1 MSSSL
6 WLSSQRSEQ
15 QHKPYHS
22 IFRSATP
29 PPPRS
34 RSAAATNSPIR
45 GRHVI
50 PRSHS
55 VLHARPASAPRISTA
70 ANSPSS
76 LDQHRLP
83 IVGNSQ
89 ADLQAQESPQG
100 GVGIGS
106 HVHVDYSA
114 IQRIADGVEQM
125 VRSWTSEN
133 SCRAQVYAKA
143 YDSLHPAV
151 ARGKDQAASQDQHQ
165 PPQDQP
171 GNSSTCT
178 DRSPFKLNPNSSN
191 MSSQLLAVHN
201 LQSPAD
207 PNLVEMAPCIFD
219 MHDRGGDTSLID
231 NDVRIST
238 AHQQSGSQ
246 TPYGGL
252 GGSYNVANS
261 STTGQAGRDPPLLV
275 GNGEL
280 LYTEGSSYPV
290 GQDAVKKL
298 KMGNNIC
305 AHNDTHNYPIR
316 LNLIHED
323 DDIDQN
329 NAGSIANLAQY
340 SHSQLDNF
348 GVEYDGRELAS
359 LQHGGGQQGEL
370 AESAGRAA
378 LHLQQQFEG
387 GIQLQSTPFLLRND
401 VINSNSLI
409 RSNYRS
415 RSPRSSRLGALSNTN
430 ASNSLEVYHQGSK
443 VERRGDEK
451 YQAKV
456 KELEISLLECAT
468 EYEVQLVEMKMK
480 MLQMKSEFRQKSAPK
495 ENKLALCKP
504 LQSLTQKYVYGLTI
518 FSFALWYSLYTAYN
532 YFSLQECM
540 FVWFGNTLSTID
552 CVDRLLSKKEQELL
566 NSKLREKEL
575 AGQVDELQ
583 SSVQRGRVT
592 QMEPKKLLSLLLA
605 LIELLQ
611 SVKAGVLNDDPNAHR
626 RAYQNVHALAHL
638 RMNLEDPQN
647 ANRTSNN
654 VQSPRL
660 ENLAAIVN
668 KEIKT
673 LQEILGKLTPHR
685 KRIK

>member
-1 MSSSL
+1 MSSSP

-15 QHKPYHS
+15 QYKPYHS

-29 PPPRS
+29 PPPPRP
-34 RSAAATNSPIR
+34 RSAATTNSPLR

-55 VLHARPASAPRISTA
+55 VLHARPPSAPRISTA

-114 IQRIADGVEQM
+114 IQRIADGVERM

-143 YDSLHPAV
+143 YDSLHAAV

-165 PPQDQP
+165 PPQKP
-171 GNSSTCT
+171 GNSSPCT
-178 DRSPFKLNPNSSN
+178 ERSPFKLNPNSSN

-207 PNLVEMAPCIFD
+207 SNLVEMAPCIFD
-219 MHDRGGDTSLID
+219 MHNRGGDTNLID
-231 NDVRIST
+231 NDVCIST
-238 AHQQSGSQ
+238 AHQQSGGQ
-246 TPYGGL
+246 IPYGGL
-252 GGSYNVANS
+252 GGSYNVANL

-275 GNGEL
+275 GNEEL
-280 LYTEGSSYPV
+280 LYTEGSPYPV

-305 AHNDTHNYPIR
+305 AHNHTHNYPIR
-316 LNLIHED
+316 LNLIHEN

-348 GVEYDGRELAS
+348 GVEYDGQELAS

-370 AESAGRAA
+370 AESADRAA

-401 VINSNSLI
+401 VINSSSLI

-415 RSPRSSRLGALSNTN
+415 RSPQSSRLGALSNTN
-430 ASNSLEVYHQGSK
+430 ASNSLEAYHQGSK

-468 EYEVQLVEMKMK
+468 EYEVQDA
-480 MLQMKSEFRQKSAPK
+480 QSSSKSYRQGNTSPEVPIEQSLDPKRRTHK
-495 ENKLALCKP
+495 ENVPPFKP
-504 LQSLTQKYVYGLTI
+504 KPRGDGGLKRPSSNDSEKIVTGLQK
-518 FSFALWYSLYTAYN
+518 
-532 YFSLQECM
+532 
-540 FVWFGNTLSTID
+540 
-552 CVDRLLSKKEQELL
+552 LLSKKEQELL

-575 AGQVDELQ
+575 AGQIHELQ

-605 LIELLQ
+605 LSEWLQ

-647 ANRTSNN
+647 ANRTSNS

-660 ENLAAIVN
+660 ENLATIVN